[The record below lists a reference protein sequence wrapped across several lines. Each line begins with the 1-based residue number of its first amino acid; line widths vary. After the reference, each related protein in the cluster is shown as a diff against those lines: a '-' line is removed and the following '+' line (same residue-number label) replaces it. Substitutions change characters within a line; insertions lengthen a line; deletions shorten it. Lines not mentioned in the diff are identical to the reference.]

1 MNRIAGSLLLNL
13 VVSSLGLWAMPVQA
27 QGFRIN
33 RDSLPDAS
41 QIERSRLKLQLV
53 DTGPEITDHRKN
65 QDQTEYIINVPPVRQ
80 ETSTPAVLQA
90 GSEIP
95 SAASQNGM
103 APPVM
108 IAPKHPQESRFGS
121 NMPVGGNQRQRPS
134 HGSSGF
140 RWVAGQLINKPTQM
154 PAEQLN
160 NKAAQMPAHREPMI
174 EQRQSPPLRVA
185 EYGPSQ
191 VGTSASS
198 LGETS
203 ISARGRLLRSK

>member
-1 MNRIAGSLLLNL
+1 MNRIAGSVLLYLAA
-13 VVSSLGLWAMPVQA
+13 SSLGLWEAPVQA
-27 QGFRIN
+27 EGFRVN
-33 RDSLPDAS
+33 RNYLPDAS

-65 QDQTEYIINVPPVRQ
+65 QDQAEYIINVPPVRP
-80 ETSTPAVLQA
+80 ETSTSTVLQA

-95 SAASQNGM
+95 SAASQSGM

-160 NKAAQMPAHREPMI
+160 SKAAQMPVHREPML
-174 EQRQSPPLRVA
+174 EQHQSPPLKVA
-185 EYGPSQ
+185 VYGPSQ
-191 VGTSASS
+191 VGASVS
-198 LGETS
+198 SDVETS
-203 ISARGRLLRSK
+203 ISARGSLLRR